1 MCDVLTVT
9 SMSSKV
15 FELCPVIPRLELEPG
30 EKIDTLEYS
39 VGSLFVG
46 TSAGNLVQYG
56 LAERTGEKGQKE
68 FTANYITTKLIVAK
82 AKVSFLYAAPAI
94 NRLLVLCD
102 NTLFILNMSDL
113 TILPMAGSN
122 KLKGVSAVCINN
134 HPVIDNPFSVEV
146 GTEDKTSPLIPVLC

>member
-1 MCDVLTVT
+1 
-9 SMSSKV
+9 MSSKL
-15 FELCPVIPRLELEPG
+15 FDLKPVISRVELEPG
-30 EKIDTLEYS
+30 EKIETLEYS

-56 LAERTGEKGQKE
+56 LAERVDQKGQKE
-68 FTANYITTKLIVAK
+68 FTASFITTKVIVSK

-122 KLKGVSAVCINN
+122 KLKGVSAVCINS
-134 HPVIDNPFSVEV
+134 HPVMDNPFSVEV
-146 GTEDKTSPLIPVLC
+146 IMK

>member
-1 MCDVLTVT
+1 
-9 SMSSKV
+9 MSSKL
-15 FELCPVIPRLELEPG
+15 FELRPVISRVELEAG
-30 EKIDTLEYS
+30 EKVETLEYS
-39 VGSLFVG
+39 VGSLFIG

-56 LAERTGEKGQKE
+56 LAERTDNLGQKQ
-68 FTANYITTKLIVAK
+68 FTANYITTKVIVAK

-113 TILPMAGSN
+113 SILPMAGSN

-134 HPVIDNPFSVEV
+134 NPVMDNPFSVEV
-146 GTEDKTSPLIPVLC
+146 FNQHSFKSNWCVPMYL

>member
-134 HPVIDNPFSVEV
+134 HPVINNPFSVEV

>member
-1 MCDVLTVT
+1 
-9 SMSSKV
+9 MSSKL
-15 FELCPVIPRLELEPG
+15 FELRPVISRVELEAG
-30 EKIDTLEYS
+30 EKVETLEYS
-39 VGSLFVG
+39 VGSLFIG

-56 LAERTGEKGQKE
+56 LAERTDNLGQKQ
-68 FTANYITTKLIVAK
+68 FTANYITTKVIVAK

-113 TILPMAGSN
+113 SILPMAGSN

-134 HPVIDNPFSVEV
+134 NPVMDNPFSVEV
-146 GTEDKTSPLIPVLC
+146 FNQHNFKSN

>member
-1 MCDVLTVT
+1 
-9 SMSSKV
+9 MSSKL
-15 FELCPVIPRLELEPG
+15 FELRPVISRVELEAG
-30 EKIDTLEYS
+30 EKVETLEYS
-39 VGSLFVG
+39 VGSLFIG

-56 LAERTGEKGQKE
+56 LAERTDNLGQKQ
-68 FTANYITTKLIVAK
+68 FTANYITTKVIVAK

-113 TILPMAGSN
+113 SILPMAGSN

-134 HPVIDNPFSVEV
+134 NPVMDNPFSVEV
-146 GTEDKTSPLIPVLC
+146 FNQHSFKSN